1 VPMERSEPRIV
12 VITGGTKGVG
22 RAVTRRFARAGYDVA
37 VLARGSEALHA
48 TQHELSACGVRALAL
63 RVDVAN
69 PAEVH
74 AAAQRIEQELG
85 PIAIWINNAMTTVY
99 GRVDQLSAEEFRR
112 VTDVTYHG
120 YVWGTQAALA
130 CMRPRNLGVIL
141 QVGSSLAYRGIGLQ
155 AAYCGA
161 KHAIRGFTDSLRT
174 ELLHDGI
181 AIHLCMVQL
190 PAINTPQFDH
200 ALNKLPRAPQPVPPI
215 YQPEVAANAIY
226 YAAHH
231 RHRELYV
238 SPSTLKTVLSQ
249 KVVPGLVDR
258 IVARSVLEGEMS
270 DEPARGGPSNLFE
283 AVDDGS
289 AARGRFNARA
299 RSRDPFTA
307 ITKHLGGTIA
317 GALPIMAMV
326 AGMAVLGGAL
336 AARLSRDGN
345 PISRQPSVR

>member
-1 VPMERSEPRIV
+1 MPGNRSEPRV
-12 VITGGTKGVG
+12 TVITGGSKGVG
-22 RAVTRRFARAGYDVA
+22 RAVARRFARAGYDVA
-37 VLARGSEALHA
+37 VLARGSEALQA
-48 TQHELSACGVRALAL
+48 TQAELSACGVRALAL

-69 PAEVH
+69 PVEVR
-74 AAAQRIEQELG
+74 AAAQTIEQELG
-85 PIAIWINNAMTTVY
+85 PIAIWINNAMATVY
-99 GRVDQLSAEEFRR
+99 GRVDQLSAEEFTR

-130 CMRPRNLGVIL
+130 LMKPRNRGVIV

-174 ELLHDGI
+174 ELLHDGSS
-181 AIHLCMVQL
+181 IHLCMVQL

-215 YQPEVAANAIY
+215 YQPEVAAEAIY

-238 SPSTLKTVLSQ
+238 SPSTLKTVLGQ

-270 DEPARGGPSNLFE
+270 DEPARDGPSNLF
-283 AVDDGS
+283 APVDDAS
-289 AARGRFNARA
+289 AAHGRFDRHA

-307 ITKHLGGTIA
+307 VTKHLGGTIG
-317 GALPIMAMV
+317 GALPSMAVV
-326 AGMAVLGGAL
+326 AGMAVLGAL
-336 AARLSRDGN
+336 AARSLSRDGLSTTRSSN
-345 PISRQPSVR
+345 AR